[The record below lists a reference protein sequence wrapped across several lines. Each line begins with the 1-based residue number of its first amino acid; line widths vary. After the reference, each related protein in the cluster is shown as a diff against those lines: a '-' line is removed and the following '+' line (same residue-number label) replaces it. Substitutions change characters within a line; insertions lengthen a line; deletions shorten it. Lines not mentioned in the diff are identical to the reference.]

1 MDKWIFMREMK
12 IDEPN
17 ALDLMQELD
26 AATEHMM
33 ALHVGQ
39 VGGEQWQEACLRQQ
53 RAFRAWR
60 DYLYIKADEKPPAR
74 RLSIA

>member
-1 MDKWIFMREMK
+1 MRDTK
-12 IDEPN
+12 FDEPN

-26 AATEHMM
+26 AATEQMM

-39 VGGEQWQEACLRQQ
+39 VGGEQWQEARLRQH

-60 DYLYIKADEKPPAR
+60 DYLYVKADDKPPAR

>member
-1 MDKWIFMREMK
+1 MRDMRV
-12 IDEPN
+12 DEPN

-26 AATEHMM
+26 KATEHMM

-39 VGGEQWQEACLRQQ
+39 VGGEEWREACLRQQ

-60 DYLYIKADEKPPAR
+60 DYLYIQADKKPPAR
-74 RLSIA
+74 WLSIA